1 MKYTDTAIV
10 FSEFPNEISLAINI
24 SNCPCHCIGCHSAYL
39 ANDIG
44 SELNK
49 DVLKELIIKNDGIT
63 CVGFMGG
70 DASPSI
76 VNELAEFVKD
86 EFPKLKTGWY
96 SGRDFLSDKI
106 DIDNFNFI
114 KLGPFI
120 PEHGPLSNKNTN
132 QRFYKIIDGNLID
145 STNLFWKKKV

>member
-70 DASPSI
+70 DASPSN
-76 VNELAEFVKD
+76 VNELAKFLKD

-120 PEHGPLSNKNTN
+120 PEHGPLNNKNTN

>member
-120 PEHGPLSNKNTN
+120 PEHGPLNNKNTN

>member
-24 SNCPCHCIGCHSAYL
+24 SNCPCHCVGCHSAYL

-44 SELNK
+44 NELNK
-49 DVLKELIIKNDGIT
+49 DVLKELIFKNEGIT
-63 CVGFMGG
+63 CIGFMGG

-96 SGRDFLSDKI
+96 SGRDYLSDKI

-120 PEHGPLSNKNTN
+120 PEHGPLNDKNTN
-132 QRFYKIIDGNLID
+132 QRFYKVINGNLID
-145 STNLFWKKKV
+145 STDLFWKKKV

>member
-120 PEHGPLSNKNTN
+120 PEHGPLNNKNTN

-145 STNLFWKKKV
+145 STNLF